1 MSKRFDEAAKTWDQ
15 NDTRTRL
22 SSAIAQAIETHVAL
36 RPSMRLMDFGAG
48 TGLLSERLAPLVR
61 SIAAVD
67 VSSGMLGELE
77 QKASIKAVVTPYC
90 RNILHDPLE
99 GDFDGIVSAMALHHV
114 EDTREL
120 MKVFFEHLNPGGFI
134 ALCDLDAEDGTFHSH
149 GNDGVFHF
157 GFQRDALASFCADAG
172 FEHVRFETAHTVLR
186 ESGRG
191 YPIFLLCAVKPE
203 KDSVQAV

>member
-22 SSAIAQAIETHVAL
+22 STNIARAVQEQVRL
-36 RPSMRLMDFGAG
+36 EPSMRLMDFGAG

-67 VSSGMLGELE
+67 VSPGMLSELE
-77 QKASIKAVVTPYC
+77 QKESIKSVVTPYC

-120 MKVFFEHLNPGGFI
+120 LKVFFEHLKSGGFI
-134 ALCDLDAEDGTFHSH
+134 ALSDLDAGCLNPS
-149 GNDGVFHF
+149 VLK
-157 GFQRDALASFCADAG
+157 RDLR
-172 FEHVRFETAHTVLR
+172 RFRL
-186 ESGRG
+186 
-191 YPIFLLCAVKPE
+191 
-203 KDSVQAV
+203 